1 MNIHLEEVQ
10 FVPKNVSQHQFEEVG
25 VYKNVTV
32 QVLRCPHCGEVS
44 IGWMK
49 QPNTE
54 IVYEKDESNGR

>member
-1 MNIHLEEVQ
+1 MDINIEKTEL
-10 FVPKNVSQHQFEEVG
+10 VPQNVSQHQFEEVG

-49 QPNTE
+49 QPDTKV
-54 IVYEKDESNGR
+54 VYEKDESN

>member
-1 MNIHLEEVQ
+1 MSIRFEEVQ
-10 FVPKNVSQHQFEEVG
+10 LIPKDVSQHQFEEVG

-44 IGWMK
+44 IGWIK

-54 IVYEKDESNGR
+54 VIYEKET

>member
-1 MNIHLEEVQ
+1 MDIHFEQLELVNKD
-10 FVPKNVSQHQFEEVG
+10 VVNHKFEEVG

-44 IGWMK
+44 IGWIR

-54 IVYEKDESNGR
+54 TLFEKESD